1 MPSRKRSGFRRWLLP
16 LLVIVL
22 VLLLLPYAIAPLY
35 RFGQPV
41 STPMLW
47 RWATGGRVERIFVPL
62 DRIAPV
68 LPLTVI
74 IAEDG
79 GFCHNR
85 GIDLGA
91 MREAL
96 RESDDDIEAARG
108 GSTITQ
114 QTVKNLFLWPGR
126 SLVRKVLELPLALW
140 LNMVLPK
147 RRIIELYLNIA
158 EWGPSGQFGIE
169 AAARF
174 AFRKSARE
182 LTPAEAAELAAILPN
197 PARRSARTPGPLVR
211 RLAGLY
217 EARAAAH
224 PARDFCIHRRAP

>member
-1 MPSRKRSGFRRWLLP
+1 MRLAKRFGWWRWLRP
-16 LLVIVL
+16 LLVITL
-22 VLLLLPYAIAPLY
+22 ILLLLPYAIAPLY

-41 STPMLW
+41 SMPMLW
-47 RWATGGRVERIFVPL
+47 RWATGEHVERVFVPL

-68 LPLTVI
+68 VALTVI

-91 MREAL
+91 VREAL
-96 RESDDDIEAARG
+96 RESDDDIEEARG

-126 SLVRKVLELPLALW
+126 SILRKALELPLALW

-182 LTPAEAAELAAILPN
+182 LTPAEAAELAGILPN
-197 PARRSARTPGPLVR
+197 PVRRSARAPSTLVQ
-211 RLAGLY
+211 RLAALY
-217 EARAAAH
+217 ERRAASYPNHAACLRNPAH
-224 PARDFCIHRRAP
+224 

>member
-1 MPSRKRSGFRRWLLP
+1 MGFAKRSGWRRWLLP
-16 LLVIVL
+16 LSVIILVP
-22 VLLLLPYAIAPLY
+22 LLLPYAIAPLY

-41 STPMLW
+41 STLMLW
-47 RWATGGRVERIFVPL
+47 RFLTGRRVERIFVPL
-62 DRIAPV
+62 DRVAPV

-96 RESDDDIEAARG
+96 RESDDDVEEARG

-126 SLVRKVLELPLALW
+126 SLVRKALEIPLALW

-147 RRIIELYLNIA
+147 RRIIELHLNIA

-169 AAARF
+169 AAARY
-174 AFRKSARE
+174 AFGKSARD
-182 LTPAEAAELAAILPN
+182 LTPVEAAELAAILPN
-197 PARRSARTPGPLVR
+197 PVRRSARAPSTLVR

-217 EARAAAH
+217 ERRAAAYPGH
-224 PARDFCIHRRAP
+224 AACLRGPAH